1 MGRIQWFY
9 ILTTSFFLISC
20 GKEEPIYQQLGLKED
35 MPHILFVSNENNYI
49 NESTYYDAI
58 LELKRTYP
66 DEFKHLTVLN
76 TRQDKDFLTTLD
88 INESPCILVIYNDD
102 ILINISGEVTKED
115 IVKPIAK
122 TLSQYH

>member
-35 MPHILFVSNENNYI
+35 IPHILFVSNENNYI

-66 DEFKHLTVLN
+66 EDFKHLTVLS
-76 TRQDKDFLTTLD
+76 TRHDKDFLTTLD
-88 INESPCILVIYNDD
+88 INKSPCILVIYNDD